1 MVRVQG
7 SLQREREEQ
16 LQLRS
21 QLANVYN
28 VVRDLGL
35 HYKMEEIS
43 GCSVITIGRTKHKYS
58 QLDKNLI
65 RSAHRRASD
74 DVQYAEQSRVIFGD
88 EAVSNDV
95 KDETILN
102 LHKITLEKD
111 EEIKS
116 QNLLLKN
123 LSSQLQAANCLANEE
138 AENKQNLSRT
148 AMEKNEEIN
157 RLNFQLSKLSSTL
170 HDAERLATEDAE
182 IKQNLSRTALKLE
195 EEIQRLTLQLSNLS
209 STLQAKDKKDEEITK
224 LNQKVERLSTL
235 LETCTATKNKAEKM
249 SSTLEELKEYWRKK
263 VERSENT
270 RTSERDFA
278 NLNLQRQKAEIC
290 ELTILLKNS
299 ESKLS
304 RASQEIE
311 DKDDKITVTSDQNK
325 ALNKKITKL
334 LSKIDQQEEDHE
346 LQLAFQ
352 QNVTLKSA
360 LKEPSIT
367 PIKESNDSLNDLT
380 TVLCESQ
387 LSKTPKMGQNDSAKD
402 TSIEIPEELQ
412 EDISNGPEELEDYQN
427 WTEDDVKEIIE
438 NLALALAKKEDTIAT
453 AVFDFFETAYSDDY
467 FLDSRDRHDYSKAVI
482 GIIMSVDGIETITNI
497 VVETASTV
505 VNIDNLH
512 DLMAP
517 NYETVAG
524 TLGKEIKDSLPRLME
539 VLHDDSVPQ
548 DVIANLDR
556 SSVLDEQLME
566 EIRAMIANALA
577 TWKTRALLETDAWF
591 DAEDEENSKELNIDS
606 KEEENSEEEEIE
618 SRTTMTST
626 PIKNQGDDYI
636 EEEDED
642 TGKDENPKESTNDSG
657 LGTSGITA
665 SPQSKKSDCNLLK
678 SNSTSSNPND
688 AGSRQEQAVSDN
700 SDVLEWKP
708 LRPKWHY
715 KRDPNYFHC
724 HQDTPEICDNC
735 SVQWGHDLGEG
746 MVWDGEEWV

>member
-1 MVRVQG
+1 MQ
-7 SLQREREEQ
+7 
-16 LQLRS
+16 
-21 QLANVYN
+21 
-28 VVRDLGL
+28 
-35 HYKMEEIS
+35 
-43 GCSVITIGRTKHKYS
+43 
-58 QLDKNLI
+58 
-65 RSAHRRASD
+65 
-74 DVQYAEQSRVIFGD
+74 
-88 EAVSNDV
+88 EA
-95 KDETILN
+95 
-102 LHKITLEKD
+102 
-111 EEIKS
+111 
-116 QNLLLKN
+116 
-123 LSSQLQAANCLANEE
+123 
-138 AENKQNLSRT
+138 
-148 AMEKNEEIN
+148 
-157 RLNFQLSKLSSTL
+157 
-170 HDAERLATEDAE
+170 
-182 IKQNLSRTALKLE
+182 ALKQE
-195 EEIQRLTLQLSNLS
+195 EE
-209 STLQAKDKKDEEITK
+209 KTK
-224 LNQKVERLSTL
+224 LNHKLSQLSIL
-235 LETCTATKNKAEKM
+235 LETSTETKNKAE
-249 SSTLEELKEYWRKK
+249 LLVAELGEWVDYFEKK
-263 VERSENT
+263 AERSEAL
-270 RTSERDFA
+270 RHSEDDFA
-278 NLNLQRQKAEIC
+278 KQNLKRQKEEISK
-290 ELTILLKNS
+290 LTIALRDLETKTAKKSAAESKELNALLDNAKFELEVS
-299 ESKLS
+299 CQALLQATDDHEDTERKLS

-334 LSKIDQQEEDHE
+334 LSKIEQQEEDHE

-352 QNVTLKSA
+352 QNLTLKSA

-412 EDISNGPEELEDYQN
+412 EDISNGPEELEDYQT

-517 NYETVAG
+517 NYEAVAG
-524 TLGKEIKDSLPRLME
+524 FLGKEIKDSLPRLME

-606 KEEENSEEEEIE
+606 EEEENSEEEEIE
-618 SRTTMTST
+618 PRTTMTST

-642 TGKDENPKESTNDSG
+642 TGKDENPKENTNDSG
-657 LGTSGITA
+657 LGTSGITT
-665 SPQSKKSDCNLLK
+665 SPQSKKSVCNLLK

-688 AGSRQEQAVSDN
+688 AVSRQEQAVSDN
-700 SDVLEWKP
+700 SDALEWKP

-724 HQDTPEICDNC
+724 HQDSPELCYHC
-735 SVQWGHDLGEG
+735 SLQWGRPLDDG

>member
-1 MVRVQG
+1 M
-7 SLQREREEQ
+7 
-16 LQLRS
+16 
-21 QLANVYN
+21 
-28 VVRDLGL
+28 
-35 HYKMEEIS
+35 
-43 GCSVITIGRTKHKYS
+43 
-58 QLDKNLI
+58 
-65 RSAHRRASD
+65 
-74 DVQYAEQSRVIFGD
+74 
-88 EAVSNDV
+88 
-95 KDETILN
+95 
-102 LHKITLEKD
+102 
-111 EEIKS
+111 
-116 QNLLLKN
+116 
-123 LSSQLQAANCLANEE
+123 
-138 AENKQNLSRT
+138 
-148 AMEKNEEIN
+148 
-157 RLNFQLSKLSSTL
+157 
-170 HDAERLATEDAE
+170 
-182 IKQNLSRTALKLE
+182 
-195 EEIQRLTLQLSNLS
+195 
-209 STLQAKDKKDEEITK
+209 
-224 LNQKVERLSTL
+224 
-235 LETCTATKNKAEKM
+235 
-249 SSTLEELKEYWRKK
+249 
-263 VERSENT
+263 
-270 RTSERDFA
+270 
-278 NLNLQRQKAEIC
+278 
-290 ELTILLKNS
+290 
-299 ESKLS
+299 
-304 RASQEIE
+304 
-311 DKDDKITVTSDQNK
+311 
-325 ALNKKITKL
+325 
-334 LSKIDQQEEDHE
+334 SKIEQQEEDHE

-352 QNVTLKSA
+352 QNLTLKSA

-380 TVLCESQ
+380 SVLCESQ

-412 EDISNGPEELEDYQN
+412 EDISNGPEELEDYQT

-512 DLMAP
+512 AAP
-517 NYETVAG
+517 NYEAVAG
-524 TLGKEIKDSLPRLME
+524 FLGKEIKDSLPRLMK

-606 KEEENSEEEEIE
+606 EEEENSEEEEIE
-618 SRTTMTST
+618 PRTTMTST

-642 TGKDENPKESTNDSG
+642 TGKDENPKENTNDSG
-657 LGTSGITA
+657 LGTSGITT
-665 SPQSKKSDCNLLK
+665 SPQSKKSVCNLLK

-688 AGSRQEQAVSDN
+688 AVSRQEQAVSDN
-700 SDVLEWKP
+700 SDALEWKP

-715 KRDPNYFHC
+715 KKDPNYFHC
-724 HQDTPEICDNC
+724 HQDSPELCYHC
-735 SVQWGHDLGEG
+735 SLQWGRPLDDG